1 MMLEKIF
8 GEEYLRSLGIYYIA
22 GERWFSPWGLQYLG
36 HGHYRFGEHGNYD
49 ELYRYDWGVGEE
61 S

>member
-22 GERWFSPWGLQYLG
+22 GERWFSPWALQYLG
-36 HGHYRFGEHGNYD
+36 QGHYRLPNGE
-49 ELYRYDWGVGEE
+49 LQRYDGGVGEE